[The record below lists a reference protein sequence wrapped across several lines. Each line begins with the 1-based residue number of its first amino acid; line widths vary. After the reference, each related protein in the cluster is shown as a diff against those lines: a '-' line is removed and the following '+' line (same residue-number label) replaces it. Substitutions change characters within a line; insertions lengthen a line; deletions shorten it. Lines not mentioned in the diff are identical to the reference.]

1 MYKRQVQEAAKSGV
15 DALKM
20 ATLTPDTMTIDSTKS
35 DFIIQADSKWDG
47 RSFYDLYSETSM
59 PYEWHEK
66 IQKMC
71 NDLGLICFSTPYDIT
86 AAEFLEGL
94 NVPAYKIASFEISDI
109 PLIKK
114 VASFGKPVILSTG
127 IAKKNEIDD
136 AIEACRS
143 VGNEEIV
150 LLKCTSGYPAPFEQI
165 NLRTIK
171 SFQKDYNVIPGLSD
185 HTLGIEVPIA
195 AVALGAR
202 VIEKHII
209 LDRSLGGPDAHFSL
223 EPAEFK
229 MLVNT
234 VRNIEKS
241 LGRETYELTE
251 SSKQSRDFMRSL
263 YVVIDVKEGEPFTA
277 ENVRSIR
284 PGYGMAPKNY
294 EKILGKRASQDIERG
309 TPLSENLIKA

>member
-1 MYKRQVQEAAKSGV
+1 M
-15 DALKM
+15 
-20 ATLTPDTMTIDSTKS
+20 
-35 DFIIQADSKWDG
+35 
-47 RSFYDLYSETSM
+47 
-59 PYEWHEK
+59 
-66 IQKMC
+66 
-71 NDLGLICFSTPYDIT
+71 
-86 AAEFLEGL
+86 
-94 NVPAYKIASFEISDI
+94 PAYKIASFEISDI